1 MPYAGSVT
9 TAGPGLR
16 ERKKQATRAHIA
28 AVATR
33 LFVEQGFETTTIA
46 QIAERAEVAK
56 MTVTN
61 YFPLKEDLLF
71 DRAPEIV
78 ALLADAVAARA
89 AGTTPEQA
97 VLEVYLRR
105 LGERWPA
112 LGFIGREFATTV
124 EASPALRTRERTMML
139 EQEDALAAVLV
150 GEAQPGAE
158 VPARME
164 AARLAGIVRVLYFEA
179 RRRVLA
185 GEGPEEIVAVLDA
198 EVRRAVDSAHLPEGP
213 SSGA

>member
-1 MPYAGSVT
+1 MT

-33 LFVEQGFETTTIA
+33 LFVEQGFEATTIA

-61 YFPLKEDLLF
+61 YFALKEDLLF

-78 ALLADAVAARA
+78 ALLADAVTGRA
-89 AGTTPEQA
+89 AGTTPQEA
-97 VLEVYLRR
+97 VLAVYRRR
-105 LGERWPA
+105 LDERWPA
-112 LGFIGREFATTV
+112 LAFIGFEFARTV
-124 EASPALRTRERTMML
+124 EASPALRTRERTMLL

-150 GEAQPGAE
+150 AEAEPGGA
-158 VPARME
+158 VVARVE

-185 GEGPEEIVAVLDA
+185 GEEPEVVVAAL
-198 EVRRAVDSAHLPEGP
+198 ESACERIR
-213 SSGA
+213 SS

>member
-1 MPYAGSVT
+1 MT
-9 TAGPGLR
+9 TAGSGLR

-33 LFVEQGFETTTIA
+33 LFVGQGFEPTTIA

-78 ALLADAVAARA
+78 ALLADAVAGRP

-97 VLEVYLRR
+97 VAAVYPRR
-105 LGERWPA
+105 VGER
-112 LGFIGREFATTV
+112 
-124 EASPALRTRERTMML
+124 
-139 EQEDALAAVLV
+139 
-150 GEAQPGAE
+150 
-158 VPARME
+158 
-164 AARLAGIVRVLYFEA
+164 
-179 RRRVLA
+179 RRRVRRGGRGPVGGGAA
-185 GEGPEEIVAVLDA
+185 GRGVPGPLLRGPAPGAGRRGAGGDH
-198 EVRRAVDSAHLPEGP
+198 RRARR
-213 SSGA
+213 

>member
-1 MPYAGSVT
+1 MLHPVT

-28 AVATR
+28 EVATR
-33 LFVEQGFETTTIA
+33 LFVDQGFETTTIA

-78 ALLADAVAARA
+78 VLLADAVAARS
-89 AGTTPEQA
+89 AGTTPAQA

-112 LGFIGREFATTV
+112 LAFVGPEFARTV
-124 EASPALRTRERTMML
+124 EGSAALRTRERTMLL
-139 EQEDALAAVLV
+139 EQEDRLAEVLV
-150 GEAQPGAE
+150 GEAEPGEE
-158 VPARME
+158 VPARVE
-164 AARLAGIVRVLYFEA
+164 AARLAGVVRVLYFEA

-185 GEGPEEIVAVLDA
+185 GEDPEAIVAVLDR
-198 EVRRAVDSAHLPEGP
+198 EVRRALG
-213 SSGA
+213 G

>member
-1 MPYAGSVT
+1 MT
-9 TAGPGLR
+9 TAGSGLR

-33 LFVEQGFETTTIA
+33 LFVGQGFEPTTIA

-78 ALLADAVAARA
+78 ALLADAVAGRP

-97 VLEVYLRR
+97 VAAVYRGR
-105 LGERWPA
+105 GEERWPA
-112 LGFIGREFATTV
+112 RGFIGREFARTV

-139 EQEDALAAVLV
+139 EQEDALA
-150 GEAQPGAE
+150 
-158 VPARME
+158 
-164 AARLAGIVRVLYFEA
+164 
-179 RRRVLA
+179 
-185 GEGPEEIVAVLDA
+185 
-198 EVRRAVDSAHLPEGP
+198 
-213 SSGA
+213 

>member
-1 MPYAGSVT
+1 MT

-46 QIAERAEVAK
+46 TIAEQAQVAK

-78 ALLADAVAARA
+78 ALLADAVAGRP
-89 AGTTPEQA
+89 AGTTPESA
-97 VLEVYLRR
+97 VRGVYLGR
-105 LGERWPA
+105 LEDRWPA
-112 LGFIGREFATTV
+112 LAFVGVGFARTV

-139 EQEDALAAVLV
+139 EQEDALAEVLV
-150 GEAQPGAE
+150 AEAAPGGEVA
-158 VPARME
+158 ARAE
-164 AARLAGIVRVLYFEA
+164 AARLAGVVRVLYFEA

-185 GEGPEEIVAVLDA
+185 GEEPEAIVAVLDH
-198 EVRRAVDSAHLPEGP
+198 EVRAALPG
-213 SSGA
+213 

>member
-1 MPYAGSVT
+1 VT
-9 TAGPGLR
+9 SPGLR

-28 AVATR
+28 AVATA
-33 LFVEQGFETTTIA
+33 LFAEHGFEATTIA
-46 QIAERAEVAK
+46 QIARAAEVAK

-89 AGTTPEQA
+89 PGTTPEQA
-97 VLEVYLRR
+97 VGRVYRRR
-105 LGERWPA
+105 LAERWPA
-112 LGFIGREFATTV
+112 LAFVGPRFARTV
-124 EASPALRTRERTMML
+124 EASPALRTRERTMLL

-150 GEAQPGAE
+150 GEAAPGDE
-158 VPARME
+158 VPARLE
-164 AARLAGIVRVLYFEA
+164 AARLAGIVRVLYFTA

-185 GEGPEEIVAVLDA
+185 GDEPEAVVALLDREA
-198 EVRRAVDSAHLPEGP
+198 RRAFGE
-213 SSGA
+213 

>member
-1 MPYAGSVT
+1 MT

-16 ERKKQATRAHIA
+16 ERKKQATRTHIA

-33 LFVEQGFETTTIA
+33 LFVEQGFEATTIA

-61 YFPLKEDLLF
+61 YFALKEDLLF
-71 DRAPEIV
+71 DRAPEII
-78 ALLADAVAARA
+78 ALLADAVAERA
-89 AGTTPEQA
+89 AGSTPEQA
-97 VLEVYLRR
+97 VAAVYRRR
-105 LGERWPA
+105 LEERWPA
-112 LGFIGREFATTV
+112 LAFVGLEFARTV

-150 GEAQPGAE
+150 AESDDE
-158 VPARME
+158 VPARVE
-164 AARLAGIVRVLYFEA
+164 AARLAGIFRVLYFEA

-185 GEGPEEIVAVLDA
+185 GEDSEAVVTAL
-198 EVRRAVDSAHLPEGP
+198 ESACERIWSP
-213 SSGA
+213 

>member
-1 MPYAGSVT
+1 MA

-28 AVATR
+28 AVATL
-33 LFVEQGFETTTIA
+33 LFAEQGFEATTIA

-71 DRAPEIV
+71 DRAPEII
-78 ALLADAVAARA
+78 ALLADAVAGRA
-89 AGTTPEQA
+89 AGTTPAEA
-97 VLEVYLRR
+97 AHEVYRRR
-105 LGERWPA
+105 LDERWPA
-112 LGFIGREFATTV
+112 LGFIGHEFARTV

-139 EQEDALAAVLV
+139 EQEDALAEVLV
-150 GEAQPGAE
+150 GEARANGDRPGGE
-158 VPARME
+158 VAARVE
-164 AARLAGIVRVLYFEA
+164 GARLAGIFRVLYFEG

-185 GEGPEEIVAVLDA
+185 GEEPEAVVAVL
-198 EVRRAVDSAHLPEGP
+198 ERE
-213 SSGA
+213 SGAFGM

>member
-1 MPYAGSVT
+1 MTSPGS
-9 TAGPGLR
+9 GLR

-28 AVATR
+28 AVATL

-71 DRAPEIV
+71 DRAPEVV
-78 ALLADAVAARA
+78 ALLADAVAERS
-89 AGTTPEQA
+89 AGTTPEGA
-97 VLEVYLRR
+97 VRAVYLQR
-105 LGERWPA
+105 LEERWPA
-112 LGFIGREFATTV
+112 LAFVGLQFARTV
-124 EASPALRTRERTMML
+124 EASPALRTRERTMLL

-150 GEAQPGAE
+150 AEAGPGGEVA
-158 VPARME
+158 ARVE

-185 GEGPEEIVAVLDA
+185 GQEPEEIVTVLDREA
-198 EVRRAVDSAHLPEGP
+198 RKAFG
-213 SSGA
+213 G

>member
-1 MPYAGSVT
+1 MA

-33 LFVEQGFETTTIA
+33 LFAEQGFEPTTIA

-78 ALLADAVAARA
+78 ALLADAVAGRA

-97 VLEVYLRR
+97 VAAVYRR
-105 LGERWPA
+105 RVEERWPA
-112 LGFIGREFATTV
+112 LGFIGREFARTV

-150 GEAQPGAE
+150 GEARANGDPPGGE
-158 VPARME
+158 VAARLE
-164 AARLAGIVRVLYFEA
+164 AARLAGVFRVLYFEG

-185 GEGPEEIVAVLDA
+185 GEEPEAIIAVLDA
-198 EVRRAVDSAHLPEGP
+198 EARAAL
-213 SSGA
+213 GA

>member
-1 MPYAGSVT
+1 MTSPGS
-9 TAGPGLR
+9 GLR

-28 AVATR
+28 AVATL

-71 DRAPEIV
+71 DRAPEVV
-78 ALLADAVAARA
+78 ALLADAVAGRS
-89 AGTTPEQA
+89 AGTTPEGA
-97 VLEVYLRR
+97 VRASYLRR
-105 LGERWPA
+105 LDERWPA
-112 LGFIGREFATTV
+112 LAFVGAPFARTV
-124 EASPALRTRERTMML
+124 EASPALRTRERTMLL

-150 GEAQPGAE
+150 AEAAPGGEVA
-158 VPARME
+158 ARVE

-185 GEGPEEIVAVLDA
+185 GQDPEEIVTVLDREA
-198 EVRRAVDSAHLPEGP
+198 RKAFAG
-213 SSGA
+213 